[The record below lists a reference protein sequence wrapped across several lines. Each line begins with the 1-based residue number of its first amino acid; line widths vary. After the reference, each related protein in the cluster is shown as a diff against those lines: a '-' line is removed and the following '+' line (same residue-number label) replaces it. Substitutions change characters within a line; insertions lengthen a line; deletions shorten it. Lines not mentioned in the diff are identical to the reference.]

1 MVNVNLEDKKNR
13 VEDDSIVHKLSKYLI
28 FSVLELQLI
37 GELLLLYMLIDK
49 TESQIEVLPLSLI

>member
-13 VEDDSIVHKLSKYLI
+13 VEDDSIVHKLSKYLM

-37 GELLLLYMLIDK
+37 GELSDFIY
-49 TESQIEVLPLSLI
+49 VYR